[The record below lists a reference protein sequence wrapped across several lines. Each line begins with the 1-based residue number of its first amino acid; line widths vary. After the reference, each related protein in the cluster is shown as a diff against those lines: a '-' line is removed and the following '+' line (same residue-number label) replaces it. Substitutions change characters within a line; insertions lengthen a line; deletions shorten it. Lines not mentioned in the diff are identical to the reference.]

1 MKLSH
6 FDTWSAKLFAFVI
19 IIGGLWWLGYAVR
32 DHYIAEHLCKCALS
46 WSYLPFVVSGLA
58 IMFSLAILSQKA
70 TAAAAAVVLPF
81 IDRIRLGKVST
92 STMVV
97 PAQPATR
104 ATVVT
109 TTTTPLPVP
118 PKVTPASTDVTGTPF
133 DEEEGK

>member
-6 FDTWSAKLFAFVI
+6 FDTWLAKLFAFVI
-19 IIGGLWWLGYAVR
+19 IVGGLWWMVFSVR
-32 DHYIAEHLCKCALS
+32 WHYHTRAADWE
-46 WSYLPFVVSGLA
+46 YLPFVVSGLA

-118 PKVTPASTDVTGTPF
+118 PKVTPASTDVTGTEF